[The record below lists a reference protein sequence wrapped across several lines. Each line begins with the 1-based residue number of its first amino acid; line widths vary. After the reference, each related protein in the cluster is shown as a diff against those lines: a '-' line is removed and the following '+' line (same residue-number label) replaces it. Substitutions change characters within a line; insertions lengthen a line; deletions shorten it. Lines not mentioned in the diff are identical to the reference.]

1 MYDYL
6 TERLTIAFLAC
17 FDLQFIYFFSHFS
30 AIPAQSID
38 QNICHIF
45 QQSPLDC
52 ADDGTTRTKD

>member
-1 MYDYL
+1 MINL

-17 FDLQFIYFFSHFS
+17 FDLQSWFTNFS

-45 QQSPLDC
+45 RQSPLDC
-52 ADDGTTRTKD
+52 ADDGITRTKD